1 MHLYFLPKCK
11 FSKLASPN
19 NLGKV
24 FNWVKEWSPSSLTQE
39 EAVEVSFIAKNLQQ
53 LKKKIF
59 HEKFGLSI
67 LIYREGHCQSMDY
80 KIYS

>member
-19 NLGKV
+19 NVGKV

-39 EAVEVSFIAKNLQQ
+39 EAVDVSFIAKNLQQ
-53 LKKKIF
+53 LKKKNHIF

-67 LIYREGHCQSMDY
+67 LIYGGPLSVNGL
-80 KIYS
+80 